1 VKLLEV
7 LAILSWFEEFL
18 RRDTQACVKSVLDG
32 HGRAILYNG
41 IVEWHSQMD

>member
-18 RRDTQACVKSVLDG
+18 RRDTQACVKSGLDG
-32 HGRAILYNG
+32 HGWAILYNG
-41 IVEWHSQMD
+41 IVEWNSKME